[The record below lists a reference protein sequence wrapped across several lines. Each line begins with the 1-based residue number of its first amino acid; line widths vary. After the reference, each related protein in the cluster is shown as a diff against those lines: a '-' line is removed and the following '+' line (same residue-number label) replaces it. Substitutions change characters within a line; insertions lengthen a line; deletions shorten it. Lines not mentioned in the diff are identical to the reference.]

1 MLKIINFCIDFCGTK
16 LYNNNVL
23 NKGGDNLGT
32 KMGRPTDNPKGTSVH
47 VRLDKK
53 CTDILKLYCEQK
65 KTSKAEAIRK
75 GIILLG
81 YTIK

>member
-1 MLKIINFCIDFCGTK
+1 
-16 LYNNNVL
+16 
-23 NKGGDNLGT
+23 
-32 KMGRPTDNPKGTSVH
+32 MGRPTDNPKGTSVH